1 MKGTPT
7 SSAYLLLAPII
18 TVVLVVSAASVAVA
32 ALTGEF
38 DQRFNLAEGI
48 FWATVAGTVFWRT
61 RRSAQLRKLGAGTAL
76 TFAAFGLSDFIEVK
90 TRAWYTPWWLFALKA
105 ACVASLIAHFAA
117 YLRQRAATTGKPRET

>member
-1 MKGTPT
+1 MKGAPA

-18 TVVLVVSAASVAVA
+18 TVVLVACAASVAVT

-48 FWATVAGTVFWRT
+48 FWAAAAGVIFWR
-61 RRSAQLRKLGAGTAL
+61 ARKNARVRGIGIGASL
-76 TFAAFGLSDFIEVK
+76 TFALFGVSDFIEVE

-105 ACVASLIAHFAA
+105 ACVLSLAVHLALFLRAKKAEAA
-117 YLRQRAATTGKPRET
+117 AAKT